1 MSVVNILYN
10 SYDLQTTAD
19 SANTI
24 LTKDII
30 EKKLPEKIINLKQD
44 TIRDGFSV
52 IDVQY
57 TNKIIT
63 LSGWLI
69 SDTAANLRTLT
80 DNFKNYLRPNEKNLD
95 IETYGGSPAY
105 RRYVCSC
112 QSIDVPEEHWQTTQ
126 VPYAAE
132 FLCNPFG
139 KATSVTTVNLNSG
152 SNITSTPYNE
162 SPSITGTYKCKPTI
176 TITVVSETDLTAI
189 KFENTTNLDWI
200 QVARSFSAAE
210 VLTINCESETVQVDG
225 SNVDFTGVF
234 PRFDPGTSVLSTTT
248 TDSGAFAITI
258 SFTYYPTYL

>member
-1 MSVVNILYN
+1 MSVQNLKYN
-10 SYDLQTTAD
+10 STSLQTSVSP
-19 SANTI
+19 SATI
-24 LTKDII
+24 LTSNITYNN
-30 EKKLPEKIINLKQD
+30 LPEKVINIKSD
-44 TIRDGFSV
+44 TIRDSWDLV
-52 IDVQY
+52 DVQY
-57 TNKIIT
+57 TDKVIT
-63 LSGWLI
+63 ADGWLI